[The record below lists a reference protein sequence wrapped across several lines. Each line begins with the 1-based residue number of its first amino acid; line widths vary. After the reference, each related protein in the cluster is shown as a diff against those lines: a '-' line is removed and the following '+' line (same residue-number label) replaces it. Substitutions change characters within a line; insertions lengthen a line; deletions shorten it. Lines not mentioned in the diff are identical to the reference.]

1 MNKIKNFT
9 VQFLEDNQ
17 KTKKGDLINVLA
29 DSRKQ
34 ALRKACKVAN
44 FPYPSPYFS
53 LVSEKK
59 DGAPTPVKK
68 NDKKESKSD

>member
-53 LVSEKK
+53 LVSEK
-59 DGAPTPVKK
+59 DGNPPVKK
-68 NDKKESKSD
+68 PEKVEKESKSD

>member
-17 KTKKGDLINVLA
+17 KTKKGELINVQA
-29 DSRKQ
+29 DSKKQ

-44 FPYPSPYFS
+44 LPYPSPYFS
-53 LVSEKK
+53 LVSEKN
-59 DGAPTPVKK
+59 DPPVIVKK

>member
-1 MNKIKNFT
+1 MINFKNFT

-44 FPYPSPYFS
+44 LPYPSPYFS
-53 LVSEKK
+53 LVSEK
-59 DGAPTPVKK
+59 DGAHTPVKS
-68 NDKKESKSD
+68 NSKKESKSD